1 VDAVTSEPEP
11 SGPGPLRVVI
21 GEDSVLLLAGLTK
34 LLESAGI
41 EVAATAGD
49 ATELLAA
56 VELERPDVVIAD
68 VRMPPTHTDEGI
80 RAALVIRGQW
90 PDIAILVLS
99 QYVEERY
106 AADLLSANTSSIGY
120 LLKDR
125 VADVAEFLDALR
137 RVAAGG
143 TALDPEVVAQ
153 LLVRRGGDPLDVLT
167 QRERDVLALMAEG
180 RSNAE
185 IGAVLVVSDSA
196 VSKHI
201 NSIFAKLELY
211 PADTGNR
218 RVLAVLRYLGAGPS
232 SSAT

>member
-1 VDAVTSEPEP
+1 
-11 SGPGPLRVVI
+11 LRVVI
-21 GEDSVLLLAGLTK
+21 GEDSVLLLAGLVK
-34 LLESAGI
+34 LLESAGF
-41 EVAATAGD
+41 EVAATAAD
-49 ATELLAA
+49 ATALLDA
-56 VELERPDVVIAD
+56 VEREQPDLVIAD
-68 VRMPPTHTDEGI
+68 VRRPPTHTDEGI
-80 RAALVIRGQW
+80 RAALAIRGQW
-90 PDIAILVLS
+90 PGIAILVLS

-106 AADLLSANTSSIGY
+106 AADLLSANTSSVGY

-153 LLVRRGGDPLDVLT
+153 LLVRRGGDPLDALT

-185 IGAVLVVSDSA
+185 ISASLVITDSA

-201 NSIFAKLELY
+201 NAIFAKLGLY
-211 PADTGNR
+211 PGDTGNR
-218 RVLAVLRYLGAGPS
+218 RVLAVLRYLGAGPP
-232 SSAT
+232 SAP